1 MKLSGARTALAVLL
15 PILAL
20 VVSLSCGQEKVAVA
34 NPSDTPTPDEFLV
47 RGDCSRKADEE
58 AGRIYG
64 QDASLNSETE
74 RFNKFFTDVILVGVV
89 YGKDETD
96 YPTGSD
102 FEELYQTLLGESA
115 YVSQRRK
122 AAWDYQDRLFNEC
135 MEAHGI
141 SPQPEPEMDATAR
154 CIAEGVARAWKQYG
168 DGALDY
174 TDEVEFI
181 FDQHGELSVGEAWS
195 IADDYWHQL
204 VKSPFKNP
212 AAFELATSGGCA
224 PKVATPAS

>member
-1 MKLSGARTALAVLL
+1 MKQSGARTAIVVLL
-15 PILAL
+15 PVLAL
-20 VVSLSCGQEKVAVA
+20 VVSLSCGQEKVTVA
-34 NPSDTPTPDEFLV
+34 NPSDTPTPDERLI
-47 RGDCSRKADEE
+47 RGDCMHKAGEE

-64 QDASLNSETE
+64 QDASLNPDTE
-74 RFNKFFTDVILVGVV
+74 RFNKFSLDVILVGVV

-102 FEELYQTLLGESA
+102 FEELYQALLGESA

-122 AAWDYQDRLFNEC
+122 EAWDYRYSLFNQC
-135 MEAHGI
+135 LEAHGV
-141 SPQPEPEMDATAR
+141 SSQPEPEMDATTR
-154 CIAEGVARAWKQYG
+154 CIAEGVARDWKQYG
-168 DGALDY
+168 DDALDY
-174 TDEVEFI
+174 TDEVNFI

-204 VKSPFKNP
+204 GKSPFKNP

-224 PKVATPAS
+224 PKVTPTAW